1 MKVLILGAGGPVA
14 QCAIDAIEETH
25 ELRLA
30 DINPPESER
39 HECVQ
44 VDIADA
50 GQVLEAAR
58 GMDAVLNSTVIRHDR
73 IQSWRVNFLGCYN
86 ALKAAAELGIKRFIQ
101 TSPTGMFMGIPDGYH
116 FDWPVDE
123 RAPRR
128 PGTGLYSMTKFLAN
142 ETCKVFADR
151 YDIQVIAFGYM
162 GFSAVTSFRPA
173 SIPCRAHPEDA
184 GQAFRLAL
192 EVESLPNNYEFFQI
206 TAEWPH
212 EQYGVE
218 KARRLLGYV
227 PKHDYNH
234 LILKQPSGRN
244 QEGRNQDG
252 RKQEEDH
259 G

>member
-14 QCAIDAIEETH
+14 QAAIKAIEDTH

-30 DINPPESER
+30 DLNPLESDR

-44 VDIADA
+44 MDVTDA
-50 GQVLEAAR
+50 GQVLNAAR
-58 GMDAVLNSTVIRHDR
+58 GVDAILNSTVIRHDR
-73 IQSWRVNFLGCYN
+73 IQSWRVNFIGCYN

-101 TSPTGMFMGIPDGYH
+101 TSPTGMFMGVPDGYNY
-116 FDWPVDE
+116 DWPVDE
-123 RAPRR
+123 CSPPR
-128 PGTGLYSMTKFLAN
+128 PGTGIYSMTKYLAN

-162 GFSAVTSFRPA
+162 GFSEVTSYKPA

-192 EVESLPNNYEFFQI
+192 EVDSLPRKYEFFQI
-206 TAEWPH
+206 TAEWAH
-212 EQYGVE
+212 EQYGME

-227 PKHDYNH
+227 PKYNYNH
-234 LILKQPSGRN
+234 LIK
-244 QEGRNQDG
+244 
-252 RKQEEDH
+252 KV
-259 G
+259 

>member
-14 QCAIDAIEETH
+14 QSAINAIEDTH

-30 DINPPESER
+30 DLNPLAGDR

-44 VDIADA
+44 VDVTDA

-58 GMDAVLNSTVIRHDR
+58 GMDAILNSTVIRNDR
-73 IQSWRVNFLGCYN
+73 VQSWRVNFLGCYN
-86 ALKAAAELGIKRFIQ
+86 ALEAAAELGIKRFIQ

-116 FDWPVDE
+116 YDWPVDE

-128 PGTGLYSMTKFLAN
+128 IPTGIYSMTKFLAN

-151 YDIQVIAFGYM
+151 HDIQVIAFGYM
-162 GFSAVTSFRPA
+162 GFSEVTSYQPA

-192 EVESLPNNYEFFQI
+192 EVESLPNKYEFFQI
-206 TAEWPH
+206 TAEWAH
-212 EQYGVE
+212 EQYSVG

-227 PKHDYNH
+227 PKHDYSH
-234 LILKQPSGRN
+234 LISKRPAADE
-244 QEGRNQDG
+244 EGDG
-252 RKQEEDH
+252 
-259 G
+259 